1 MNFEAMKSKL
11 IAIIG
16 PTASGKTEV
25 GISLAKKN
33 NGAVVSADSRQ
44 LYAGMNIGTAK
55 PEGLWAGVVHDAL
68 TPDVIAGVDHFGF
81 NIRGADE
88 QITLSEWQGEA
99 FKMLE
104 KIVSEGRTPLLVG
117 GTMLYVDSI
126 VKNYDIPDVE
136 PNDELRKELEG
147 EEVDVLFDR
156 LVEKDPGAKQ
166 FIEAHHKQRI
176 IRALEVIEATGK
188 LFSEQ
193 RKTRSLK
200 YDVKMIG
207 LFPGWDDLRKRVN
220 LRVRE
225 MLDDGLIEETAKLQ
239 EEYGVDLPLLKTMN
253 YLQAGKVIAG
263 EMTKEEAAEEMAR
276 VNLRYAR
283 RQMSW
288 WRGRDEIEWF
298 DPKDIDLSAYNLL

>member
-1 MNFEAMKSKL
+1 MKSKL
-11 IAIIG
+11 ITIVG

-25 GISLAKKN
+25 GIKLAKKE
-33 NGAVVSADSRQ
+33 NGVVISTDSRQ

-55 PEGLWAGVVHDAL
+55 PRELWSGSVHNAL
-68 TPDVIAGVDHFGF
+68 TPDVLDGVEHYGF
-81 NIRGADE
+81 NIRTPDE
-88 QITLSEWQGEA
+88 KITLSKWQGEA
-99 FKMLE
+99 FGMLD

-147 EEVDVLFDR
+147 EDVDVLFEK
-156 LVEKDPGAKQ
+156 LVEKDPEAKE
-166 FIEAHHKQRI
+166 FVESHHKQRI

-193 RKTRSLK
+193 RKTGPLE

-207 LFPGWDDLRKRVN
+207 LFSSWEDLQDRVG

-225 MLDDGLIEETAKLQ
+225 MLDDGLIEETVKLQ
-239 EEYGVDLPLLKTMN
+239 EKYGVDLLLLKTMN

-263 EMTKEEAAEEMAR
+263 DMTKEEAVEEMAR

-288 WRGRDEIEWF
+288 WRGRDEIEWVN
-298 DPKDIDLSAYNLL
+298 PKEVD